1 MKLHVFDDNVLVTGA
16 NLSEDYFTDRQD
28 RCMVVLG
35 CRELADWVDDLISVV
50 ADCSFNMDDSGDLS
64 MLPEYPVPYTNP
76 KKFKNTMAHHLR
88 YFRFT
93 HKTDIETG

>member
-1 MKLHVFDDNVLVTGA
+1 MDDN
-16 NLSEDYFTDRQD
+16 
-28 RCMVVLG
+28 
-35 CRELADWVDDLISVV
+35 
-50 ADCSFNMDDSGDLS
+50 GDLN
-64 MLPEYPVPYTNP
+64 MLPEYPIPYTHP